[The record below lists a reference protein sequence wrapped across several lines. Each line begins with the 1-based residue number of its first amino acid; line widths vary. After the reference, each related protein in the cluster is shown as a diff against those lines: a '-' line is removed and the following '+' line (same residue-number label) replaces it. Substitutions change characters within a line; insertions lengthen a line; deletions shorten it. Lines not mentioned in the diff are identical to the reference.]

1 MKINNLLLLPLIFT
15 ISSFAADEIKWGI
28 SVGYESINYGITLEN
43 TDPGTSSSDIAAPNT
58 ISKGDMS
65 YGAVAIAFDVRAGKH
80 SFSLKSANGDSDDL
94 MPSDDFP
101 FPGWKN
107 VDTNERSETSF
118 NYSYKLSNN
127 WSIATGMYL
136 GENERE
142 FTHSKIFPSN
152 GSSAYQWDTQEL
164 GMQTSESEGTYIA
177 GVYQDQLADKWF
189 WYGKLGYQ
197 TSTFDIDQT
206 YKYGEQAIAS
216 QAWLDAGNTQA
227 ELVSNFIGGTGL
239 YEWDIVYAVET
250 EGSAAVLG
258 LGLVYV
264 ITPTDTVTFGYERKN
279 YSYDKGEVVK
289 YTYAGLSTGNTDQ
302 VGTVDDATT
311 GTTFD
316 EEADYLTITYR
327 HQF

>member
-1 MKINNLLLLPLIFT
+1 MKKINILLMPIIFVSLN
-15 ISSFAADEIKWGI
+15 ISAADEIKWGMSI
-28 SVGYESINYGITLEN
+28 GYEKIDYGITLEN
-43 TDPGTSSSDIAAPNT
+43 TDSGTSSSDIVAPNT
-58 ISKGDMS
+58 ISEGTMS
-65 YGAVAIAFDVRAGKH
+65 YGAVALGIDMRAGNH
-80 SFSLKSANGDSDDL
+80 SFSVKSANGDSDDL

-101 FPGWKN
+101 FTGWKN
-107 VDTNERSETSF
+107 VDSNERSETSL
-118 NYSYKLSNN
+118 NYSYKLNNN
-127 WSIATGMYL
+127 WSVAAGMYF

-142 FTHSKIFPSN
+142 FTHTKTFPARN
-152 GSSAYQWDTQEL
+152 DLPFNWDTQEL

-177 GVYQDQLADKWF
+177 AVYQDQLADKWF

-197 TSTFDIDQT
+197 TSTFDIDQK
-206 YKYGEQAIAS
+206 YVYGEQAVAAD
-216 QAWLDAGNTQA
+216 AWLNAGFTQA
-227 ELVSNFIGGTGL
+227 ELVAQFSNGTGL

-264 ITPTDTVTFGYERKN
+264 ITPSDTVTFGYERKN
-279 YSYDKGEVVK
+279 YSYDKGDVVK
-289 YTYAGLSTGNTDQ
+289 YTYTGLSGNDS
-302 VGTVDDATT
+302 GSIDDATT